1 MVVGIKIYSTTCSWL
16 MKSKSGNS
24 KKDYNELNRNHGR
37 KGTSVKY
44 NKILDL
50 ATITA
55 LITLIVVFSSCIS
68 TSYAARE
75 WETRPHNYTVSEEPW
90 FVPYLSEKFGLMI
103 PWPEQIFNFE
113 VIVGK
118 PYDFYIS
125 KPKEDWYAYQP
136 MWLVSLIHFLGTIS
150 FSQLNNFR
158 EDAIKDL

>member
-1 MVVGIKIYSTTCSWL
+1 MVVDIKQSTTCS
-16 MKSKSGNS
+16 KNGQSKYDHHDMTVCHG
-24 KKDYNELNRNHGR
+24 KKLSTAKFR
-37 KGTSVKY
+37 
-44 NKILDL
+44 KILDL
-50 ATITA
+50 TSITT
-55 LITLIVVFSSCIS
+55 LITFIVIFSTCIS

-103 PWPEQIFNFE
+103 PWPEQVFNFE

-136 MWLVSLIHFLGTIS
+136 MWLVSLTFL
-150 FSQLNNFR
+150 R
-158 EDAIKDL
+158 